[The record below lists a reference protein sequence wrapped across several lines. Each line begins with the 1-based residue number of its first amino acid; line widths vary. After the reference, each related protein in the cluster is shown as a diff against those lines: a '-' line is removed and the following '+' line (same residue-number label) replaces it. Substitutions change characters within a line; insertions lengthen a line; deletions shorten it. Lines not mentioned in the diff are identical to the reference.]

1 MSYVE
6 HLDSCFPGTHMFL
19 AAMALFKFYNRKP
32 FPMLFDPDL
41 DFMYTSAAQKPLKT
55 PTAVHCMKVMMKKS
69 KR

>member
-41 DFMYTSAAQKPLKT
+41 DFIPAG
-55 PTAVHCMKVMMKKS
+55 HCVKVMTKKS
-69 KR
+69 KRWTPKVPKS